1 MSEKSICEKCGSE
14 MESFIKNTTC
24 GTTCKNCGWGWVTT
38 YQEPIKLD
46 NTDYTLCVKPIEN
59 PSVNNLRCV
68 AQILACN
75 FLEAK
80 SKLQTK
86 IIFTEK
92 ATAILD
98 IALKLKSNDIEFTIT
113 PEFPYEIK

>member
-1 MSEKSICEKCGSE
+1 MNEKIICEQCGNE
-14 MESFIKNTTC
+14 MEYFVDGSTC
-24 GTTCKNCGWGWVTT
+24 GTKCKNCGWGCVTT

-46 NTDYTLCVKPIEN
+46 NTDYTLCVKSIEN
-59 PSVNNLRCV
+59 PSVNNLRCI

-80 SKLQTK
+80 SKLQNK

-98 IALKLKSNDIEFTIT
+98 IALKLKSNDVEFTIM

>member
-1 MSEKSICEKCGSE
+1 MSEKLICEKCGSE
-14 MESFIKNTTC
+14 MEYFIKDSTC

-46 NTDYTLCVKPIEN
+46 TTDYELYIEPINN
-59 PSVNNLRCV
+59 PSVDNLRCISSV
-68 AQILACN
+68 LNCN

-80 SKLQTK
+80 SKLQERIRFTK
-86 IIFTEK
+86 K

-98 IALKLKSNDIEFTIT
+98 IALKLKSNNIEFTIT